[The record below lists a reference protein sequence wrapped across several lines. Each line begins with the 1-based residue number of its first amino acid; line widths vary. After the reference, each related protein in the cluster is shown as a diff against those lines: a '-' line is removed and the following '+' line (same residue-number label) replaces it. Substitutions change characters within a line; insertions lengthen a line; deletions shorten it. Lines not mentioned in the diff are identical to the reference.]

1 MSKYS
6 TLLFSIILS
15 ACIIFAAINLSNDYT
30 VPINVEYRDLSK
42 PAQKQ
47 VNCLAQ
53 NILFEAG
60 HEGKDGQI
68 AVAMVTLNRV
78 VSGNY
83 ADDIC
88 GVVKQKT
95 GSTCQFSWT
104 CEEFDRRKVS
114 LMNSQLYK
122 DVQKL
127 SIYVIMNYSNM
138 HDETKGATYYHA
150 HYVSPGWKLPKT
162 TQIGQ
167 HIFYK
172 KSTDLI
178 MQKELKI

>member
-6 TLLFSIILS
+6 TLLFSIIFS
-15 ACIIFAAINLSNDYT
+15 VVIIFSGYNLSTSYT
-30 VPINVEYRDLSK
+30 LPINVQYQDLSK
-42 PAQKQ
+42 PAQRQ
-47 VNCLAQ
+47 VNCLAE

-95 GSTCQFSWT
+95 AGTCQFSWV
-104 CEEFDRRKVS
+104 CQNVDMSRVR
-114 LMNSQLYK
+114 SQLYK
-122 DVQKL
+122 DVQQL
-127 SIYVIMNYSNM
+127 ATYVIMNYGEIE
-138 HDETKGATYYHA
+138 DETKGATYYHA
-150 HYVSPGWKLPKT
+150 NYVSPGWNLPRT

-167 HIFYK
+167 HIFYR
-172 KSTDLI
+172 SNRDVVQ
-178 MQKELKI
+178 QKEFKL

>member
-6 TLLFSIILS
+6 TLLFSIIFS
-15 ACIIFAAINLSNDYT
+15 IVVIFSGYNLSTSYT
-30 VPINVEYRDLSK
+30 LPVNVKYQDLSK
-42 PAQKQ
+42 PVQKQ
-47 VNCLAQ
+47 VNCLAE

-60 HEGKDGQI
+60 HEGKAGQV

-83 ADDIC
+83 GDDIC

-95 GSTCQFSWT
+95 AGICQFSWV
-104 CEEFDRRKVS
+104 CQNLDQKRLALLNGKLYNEIR
-114 LMNSQLYK
+114 QLA
-122 DVQKL
+122 V
-127 SIYVIMNYSNM
+127 YVVMNYDQI

-150 HYVSPGWKLPKT
+150 TYVSPGWNLPKT

-167 HIFYK
+167 HIFYR
-172 KSTDLI
+172 SNRDVVQ
-178 MQKELKI
+178 QKELKL